1 MTLSSLNATMSAVL
15 AAGALVALIAGW
27 LRWVRPRYRKARATM
42 TAATDAIVGRPALLD
57 SITGEEKVP
66 ALPGIGVRMAH
77 QERQMELLAV
87 TVTKLVDQ
95 QTHQRALEQRVD
107 THDDRIRALEDAAV
121 ERVVGKAE
129 SAQAWS
135 AMEAAIKARPSDDDA
150 PPAVE

>member
-1 MTLSSLNATMSAVL
+1 MNLTTAQSVL
-15 AAGALVALIAGW
+15 ALILAVAAVVGLVLSVR
-27 LRWVRPRYRKARATM
+27 RWASPRWRNVKGDGVAMR
-42 TAATDAIVGRPALLD
+42 DAVIGRPAVVD
-57 SITGEEKVP
+57 TITGKELAP

-77 QERQMELLAV
+77 QEQQMELLAV

-95 QTHQRALEQRVD
+95 QTHQRALEQRVNL
-107 THDDRIRALEDAAV
+107 HDDRIRALEEAAV

-135 AMEAAIKARPSDDDA
+135 AMEAAIKATPSADDA